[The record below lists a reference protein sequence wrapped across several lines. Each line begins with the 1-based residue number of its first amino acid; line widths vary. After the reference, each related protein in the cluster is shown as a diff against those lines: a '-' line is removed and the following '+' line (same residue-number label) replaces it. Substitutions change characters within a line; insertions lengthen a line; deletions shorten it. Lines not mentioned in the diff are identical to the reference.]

1 LHWRRGEKVIVER
14 EENAQQAKKM
24 ERVYEFFLVRSD
36 GIIAQLATARSPIS
50 KTRTPLTPVA

>member
-1 LHWRRGEKVIVER
+1 MER